1 MNNIDK
7 EIINEINSLPEDF
20 WDFRNADT
28 KDLTHGIHYY
38 PAMMIYPI
46 SRKFINIVTQYKKID
61 SLFDPFMGSGTVIL
75 EGQLAGIENVIGN
88 DLNPLALLIT
98 KVKTTIFNLDI
109 LSSELTKLINE
120 LDNFY
125 TAKSE
130 ATLCFHDYVVNSLR
144 CDIYA
149 KGYWSQEAPSI
160 INRYFEDHSFNF
172 RLEQI
177 SNIGYWFKPKALLE
191 VLVLRHFVET
201 IENLDVRD
209 FVLLA
214 LSEVLR
220 LVSNRRNSEFKMYR
234 MEVSKLQNFDPNVLE
249 VFKDKLNSNYK
260 MCEKFNTTEKA
271 ISSHSKIKLI
281 SNDATNLRDVK
292 ENSID
297 LVITSPPYGDSRTT
311 VAYGEFSRLSLQL
324 LGLEN
329 ENNVSLGNLDSELLG
344 GKRKIRPNLIEIGSQ
359 TLSETIDKISSND
372 KARAQEVLDFY
383 IDLDLCLKSIS
394 QKMRKNGY
402 QFWVVGNRTV
412 KLNLLKTDV
421 ILTELSRKHDL
432 IHVHTFDRL
441 IPNKVMPSKN
451 SPSNV
456 AGEKVTTMTSEKI
469 VIFRKY

>member
-1 MNNIDK
+1 MNNDQ

-46 SRKFINIVTQYKKID
+46 SRKFISIVTKYKKID
-61 SLFDPFMGSGTVIL
+61 SIFDPFMGSGTVIL

-98 KVKTTIFNLDI
+98 KVKTTIFDLDI
-109 LSSELTKLINE
+109 LSSELTKLNNE
-120 LDNFY
+120 LENFY
-125 TAKSE
+125 IANSE
-130 ATLCFHDYVVNSLR
+130 AINSFHDYVVDSLR

-149 KGYWSQEAPSI
+149 KGHWSQEAPSI
-160 INRYFEDHSFNF
+160 INRYFADHSFNF

-191 VLVLRHFVET
+191 VLILRHFVET
-201 IENLDVRD
+201 IENQEVRD

-249 VFKDKLNSNYK
+249 VFKDKLNINYK
-260 MCEKFNTTEKA
+260 MCEKFNTIVKVK
-271 ISSHSKIKLI
+271 SPLSKIKLI

-292 ENSID
+292 DNTID

-324 LGLEN
+324 LRLDN
-329 ENNVSLGNLDSELLG
+329 ENNVLVGNLDSELLG
-344 GKRKIRPNLIEIGSQ
+344 GKRKVRPNLIEIGSQ
-359 TLSETIDKISSND
+359 TLSDTIGRISSVD

-383 IDLDLCLKSIS
+383 IDLDLCIKSIS
-394 QKMRKNGY
+394 QKMKKNGY

-421 ILTELSRKHDL
+421 ILNELSKKHDL

-441 IPNKVMPSKN
+441 IPNKVMPLKN

-469 VIFRKY
+469 VIFRKQ